1 MGVNIPLFQKI
12 GNGKFREGKDEKG
25 NIGLHLQVLI
35 INYIQELKIT
45 SWK

>member
-1 MGVNIPLFQKI
+1 LISIQDDLNLF
-12 GNGKFREGKDEKG
+12 
-25 NIGLHLQVLI
+25 HLQVLI